1 MNKFKK
7 YLKLFIFTICI
18 CFLLYEFSNIFS
30 EIVGKVQ
37 LKISEIFFL
46 LFWGIIFFNTI
57 NLRAFL
63 LTKSSAGYAYSYS
76 DWSKLYFES
85 LIVNSVISISGIV
98 YRAIQLKKRDVNY
111 TQFIA
116 ISYLLLGSYISISLI
131 FVSLE
136 LLFIKK
142 IFSVVYIFL
151 AAILVFIIFFF
162 GPTILENLMKFSFNF
177 KILSR
182 YLELVLKLF
191 EILKKT
197 FSKKKTIAILCLNT
211 IIVHIFEIGIFYF
224 VSTIF
229 LDNANVE
236 IIIILFAVNFIVD
249 RIPFFSE
256 IPGVSEIVL
265 GAIGASLGIIF
276 TDGAI
281 IKLTIRLLNFFSV
294 LFNSGLYF
302 VVSFYDKRKF
312 VD

>member
-1 MNKFKK
+1 MNNFKK
-7 YLKLFIFTICI
+7 YFKFFFFSICLGFLFYKFNDNFSDISAKIQLRIFEVSFI
-18 CFLLYEFSNIFS
+18 
-30 EIVGKVQ
+30 
-37 LKISEIFFL
+37 
-46 LFWGIIFFNTI
+46 LFYAVIFFNII

-63 LTKSSAGYAYSYS
+63 LIKSSVGYAYSYS

-85 LIVNSVISISGIV
+85 LIVNSVLTFSGTV

-116 ISYLLLGSYISISLI
+116 ISYLLLGSYIAISLI

-142 IFSVVYIFL
+142 IFAIVYIFL

-162 GPTILENLMKFSFNF
+162 GPIILENLMKFSFKF

-191 EILKKT
+191 EILKKI
-197 FSKKKTIAILCLNT
+197 FSKKKTITILCLNT

-229 LDNANVE
+229 W
-236 IIIILFAVNFIVD
+236 IMQM
-249 RIPFFSE
+249 
-256 IPGVSEIVL
+256 
-265 GAIGASLGIIF
+265 
-276 TDGAI
+276 
-281 IKLTIRLLNFFSV
+281 
-294 LFNSGLYF
+294 
-302 VVSFYDKRKF
+302 
-312 VD
+312 